1 VLYRGMTDWFR
12 IKGSPSNSEEIDQ
25 LTQAIDEHSSEQKK
39 IIDIFNKAMNNFAT
53 ERSLETCLEALNA
66 SMQIANIRDKLVKSY
81 EYYARLL
88 EREVI
93 RLNRLQT
100 KD

>member
-1 VLYRGMTDWFR
+1 MPSGWF
-12 IKGSPSNSEEIDQ
+12 KGKGFANGSDEIDQ

-39 IIDIFNKAMNNFAT
+39 VMDIFNRAMNNFAT

-81 EYYARLL
+81 EYYARIL

-100 KD
+100 KE

>member
-1 VLYRGMTDWFR
+1 MSEWFR

-25 LTQAIDEHSSEQKK
+25 LTQAINEHSSEQKK
-39 IIDIFNKAMNNFAT
+39 VMDIFNKAMNNFAT

-66 SMQIANIRDKLVKSY
+66 SMQIANIRGKLVECY

-88 EREVI
+88 EREIVMLK
-93 RLNRLQT
+93 RT
-100 KD
+100 DGTPAKP

>member
-1 VLYRGMTDWFR
+1 MSGWFR
-12 IKGSPSNSEEIDQ
+12 INGSPSNSDEIDQ
-25 LTQAIDEHSSEQKK
+25 LTQAINEQSSEQKK
-39 IIDIFNKAMNNFAT
+39 VMDIFNKAMNNFAT

-66 SMQIANIRDKLVKSY
+66 SMQIANIRGKLVESY

-93 RLNRLQT
+93 RLSRLQN
-100 KD
+100 KGKQHNL